1 MSDLERKV
9 TASGDVVLV
18 MDNKDYLKEAPEGF
32 KEVVDY
38 ITSSNEANKEKAV
51 DLAVAEFKK
60 DKKVSNVKVRIPCGS
75 GKLDNLELGFQ
86 RERSFVDVKNKGKKI
101 TFAYMGQKP
110 KTRLLGNN
118 VQMKEVKE
126 RFKTVMAK
134 I

>member
-32 KEVVDY
+32 KDAVDY